1 MFEVKKFLKKI
12 IPARLWDA
20 GHLILAL
27 TGALRYWFPSR
38 GIIVI
43 GVTGTNGKSTVV
55 EIIHQIFSDFGFRVG
70 SLSSLRE
77 KIRDEISPAKPK
89 TTMPGRWALQRFLS
103 EARRVGSQIAVVE
116 VTSEGIKQYRHTG
129 ISFDSAVI
137 TNLRPEHIEAHG
149 SFEAYSSAKGRLFA
163 KVRRSVVNLDDPS
176 AFYFAHFEADEKVG
190 YGLAKENNRDGLKA
204 VLPEDVRFSADEIA
218 FSYGGLKFSSSLVG
232 DFNLY
237 NILAALAVAV
247 GFKLPLEG
255 VRDSIKKI
263 KGIPGRMELVQKEP
277 FRVVVDYAHTPDALE
292 AVFRMVRSFWAPP
305 EKKIIAVFGSA
316 GGGRDK
322 WKRPELGRIADK
334 FASHII
340 LTSEDPYSEDPETI
354 LREIE
359 DGIQNTEHETI
370 PDRRKAIGRA
380 LEIAEEGD
388 VVVIT
393 GKGAERVMAVAEGHI
408 PWDDRKTVKEEL
420 KKLRNN
426 AEQNKE

>member
-116 VTSEGIKQYRHTG
+116 VTSEGIKQYRHIG
-129 ISFDSAVI
+129 VDFDSAVI

-149 SFEAYSSAKGRLFA
+149 SFEAYRSAKGRVFA

-322 WKRPELGRIADK
+322 WKPPEPGRHA
-334 FASHII
+334 
-340 LTSEDPYSEDPETI
+340 
-354 LREIE
+354 
-359 DGIQNTEHETI
+359 
-370 PDRRKAIGRA
+370 
-380 LEIAEEGD
+380 
-388 VVVIT
+388 
-393 GKGAERVMAVAEGHI
+393 
-408 PWDDRKTVKEEL
+408 
-420 KKLRNN
+420 
-426 AEQNKE
+426 